1 MSRLNALLVGLGSM
15 GKNHARV
22 LSEFGH
28 KVTTVDPVNLEANF
42 RKLADIPTKL
52 DSFDFG
58 IVSCST
64 EKHVQVALDLLEAGF
79 PILIEKPIGA
89 SLPEVEFL
97 ASEATRNKVPIFV
110 GYVERYNPVID
121 LLRGL
126 VEEFGASSF
135 SSFTF
140 QRVGGPRDH
149 RAPSSVVLD
158 LLVHDL
164 DLAGFVFG
172 RSLALTSSSSTGFGF
187 FEELWNLEAIGELA
201 PNLHAKFIVSK
212 ESATKARTI
221 SFALEGRSVQLN
233 LIDQTITYHPELQSS
248 NLVGLEV
255 ENVSDNVRF
264 ARLAK
269 KEPLRGQLADFTSVV
284 THSDSNKLVLGTIED
299 ALYIHHVLSKFAM
312 SR

>member
-22 LSEFGH
+22 LSELGH

-42 RKLADIPTKL
+42 RKLADLPTKL

-58 IVSCST
+58 IVACNT
-64 EKHVQVALDLLEAGF
+64 EKHVQVAMRLLEGGF
-79 PILIEKPIGA
+79 PILIEKPIGV
-89 SLPEVEFL
+89 SLPDVEFL

-110 GYVERYNPVID
+110 GYLERYNPVID

-126 VEEFGASSF
+126 VEEFGVPSF

-140 QRVGGPRDH
+140 QRVGPLDH

-172 RSLALTSSSSTGFGF
+172 RSLALTSSSSTSFGF
-187 FEELWNLEAIGELA
+187 FEELWSLEAIGELA

-212 ESATKARTI
+212 DSPVKARSI
-221 SFALEGRSVQLN
+221 SFALEGNSVQLN
-233 LIDQTITYHPELQSS
+233 LIDQTITYQPELQSS

-255 ENVSDNVRF
+255 ENVSDNFRF

-269 KEPLRGQLADFTSVV
+269 REPLRGQLADFTAVV
-284 THSDSNKLVLGTIED
+284 THADRNKLALGTIED
-299 ALYIHHVLSKFAM
+299 ALYIHHVLSRFSM
-312 SR
+312 SK